1 MRKRI
6 NSTVRARRLSAII
19 LLGVLFGLLF
29 VVSSGAR
36 VVLADGT
43 PPPPQPVETPKPP
56 QPPEGQGGSSSVFVS
71 SVTQIFHHLVF
82 PAETISEALGNIF
95 MKAAT
100 ENEKSSLGEISTWTS
115 VLANVIQAP
124 GRGSYSDVA
133 RSSLP
138 VAGSLAVGLFVLR
151 LAMYHWN
158 RLLGESDT
166 PLQVLGDWLTAG
178 VLAVACGPFL
188 DMIVRLGWWMMSS
201 VLGETSSLA
210 VKFVGAMA
218 SASFTPVMINPAGSV
233 TFMQGLMSIA
243 LALGA
248 LLAVAGLIFAFGV
261 AQATLFVLAV
271 LGPSFAVASV
281 IPEMRWLRSLWIKG
295 VVLVAIMPIMAGGIF
310 KAGILASTYLVL
322 PGGILAG
329 IIRILWLFGA
339 AGMLMTMTGILG
351 RITLGSAAETL
362 GKMWDAAKGIVGT
375 VALVG
380 AGVATGG
387 AALAGEGAVLTGGGT
402 ALAGSS
408 GTALSGGGETAM
420 ASGLGGALDSFG
432 KANTMNTMST
442 LFSSMGLP
450 RHAQIAGG
458 LARGHEIEARSQE
471 LSTRIGHF
479 NQHQQQSV
487 PDVGISGVAPRTTQA
502 MLDNFGG
509 SADDFK
515 QVFPAIES
523 KLRSS
528 GLEPGVVAN
537 QYPHELGSMA
547 RLYRD
552 NPDYYNSSPDMLVA
566 LSQDAMAS
574 GIQSALMGRPT

>member
-1 MRKRI
+1 MRKQI
-6 NSTVRARRLSAII
+6 NSITYTRRLSVII
-19 LLGVLFGLLF
+19 VLSVLFGLLL
-29 VVSSGAR
+29 VLSSGAGT
-36 VVLADGT
+36 VLADGT
-43 PPPPQPVETPKPP
+43 PPPPQPVETPEPP
-56 QPPEGQGGSSSVFVS
+56 QPPEGEGSSTSVFVS
-71 SVTQIFHHLVF
+71 SVTKIFHHLVF
-82 PAETISEALGNIF
+82 PAETISEALGKIF
-95 MKAAT
+95 MKAAN
-100 ENEKSSLGEISTWTS
+100 ENERASLGEISTWTS
-115 VLANVIQAP
+115 VLADVIQAP
-124 GRGSYSDVA
+124 ARGSYSDVA

-158 RLLGESDT
+158 RLLGESDS

-178 VLAVACGPFL
+178 VLAIVCGPFL
-188 DMIVRLGWWMMSS
+188 DMIVRLGWWTMAS

-218 SASFTPVMINPAGSV
+218 SAGFAPAIFNAAGSV
-233 TFMQGLMSIA
+233 TFMQGLISIA

-248 LLAVAGLIFAFGV
+248 LIAVAGLIFAFGV

-295 VVLVAIMPIMAGGIF
+295 VVLVSIMPIMAGGIF

-351 RITLGSAAETL
+351 RITLGSVAETL

-375 VALVG
+375 IALVG

-387 AALAGEGAVLTGGGT
+387 AALGAEGAVV
-402 ALAGSS
+402 AGS
-408 GTALSGGGETAM
+408 GTMMT
-420 ASGLGGALDSFG
+420 SGLGGALGSLE
-432 KANTMNTMST
+432 KANTMITMST
-442 LFSSMGLP
+442 LFSSVGLP
-450 RHAQIAGG
+450 RHAQVAGG

-479 NQHQQQSV
+479 NQHHQEQSSS
-487 PDVGISGVAPRTTQA
+487 DVGITGVASRATQT

-537 QYPHELGSMA
+537 QYPRELGSMA
-547 RLYRD
+547 KLYRG
-552 NPDYYNSSPDMLVA
+552 NPDYYNSSPDMLLA
-566 LSQDAMAS
+566 LSQDAMAT
-574 GIQSALMGRPT
+574 GIQNALMGRPT

>member
-1 MRKRI
+1 MMKRV
-6 NSTVRARRLSAII
+6 NTTSRARRLSAII

-29 VVSSGAR
+29 IVSSGAS

-43 PPPPQPVETPKPP
+43 PPPPQPVETPEPP
-56 QPPEGQGGSSSVFVS
+56 QPPEGEGESASVFVS
-71 SVTQIFHHLVF
+71 SVTKIFHHLVF

-100 ENEKSSLGEISTWTS
+100 ENEKASLGEISTWTS
-115 VLANVIQAP
+115 VLANVIQSPA
-124 GRGSYSDVA
+124 RGSYSDVA
-133 RSSLP
+133 QSSLP

-188 DMIVRLGWWMMSS
+188 DMIVRLGWWMMAS

-218 SASFTPVMINPAGSV
+218 STSFTPVIINPAGSV

-248 LLAVAGLIFAFGV
+248 MLAVAGLIFAFGV

-402 ALAGSS
+402 ALAG
-408 GTALSGGGETAM
+408 GGETAM
-420 ASGLGGALDSFG
+420 ASGLGGALDSLG

-442 LFSSMGLP
+442 LFSGMGLP
-450 RHAQIAGG
+450 RHAQVAGG
-458 LARGHEIEARSQE
+458 LARGHEIESRSQQ
-471 LSTRIGHF
+471 LSARIGNF
-479 NQHQQQSV
+479 NQHQQQQAA
-487 PDVGISGVAPRTTQA
+487 PDVGISGIASNATQT

-509 SADDFK
+509 SANDFK

-523 KLRSS
+523 KLRAS
-528 GLEPGVVAN
+528 GLEPGNVAN
-537 QYPHELGSMA
+537 QTPGELGSMA

-552 NPDYYNSSPDMLVA
+552 NPDFYNSSPDML
-566 LSQDAMAS
+566 LSLAQDAKAS
-574 GIQSALMGRPT
+574 GIQNALMGRPV

>member
-1 MRKRI
+1 
-6 NSTVRARRLSAII
+6 
-19 LLGVLFGLLF
+19 
-29 VVSSGAR
+29 
-36 VVLADGT
+36 
-43 PPPPQPVETPKPP
+43 
-56 QPPEGQGGSSSVFVS
+56 
-71 SVTQIFHHLVF
+71 
-82 PAETISEALGNIF
+82 
-95 MKAAT
+95 
-100 ENEKSSLGEISTWTS
+100 
-115 VLANVIQAP
+115 
-124 GRGSYSDVA
+124 
-133 RSSLP
+133 
-138 VAGSLAVGLFVLR
+138 
-151 LAMYHWN
+151 
-158 RLLGESDT
+158 
-166 PLQVLGDWLTAG
+166 
-178 VLAVACGPFL
+178 
-188 DMIVRLGWWMMSS
+188 MIVRLGWWMMAA

-218 SASFTPVMINPAGSV
+218 SASFTPAIINPAGSV

-339 AGMLMTMTGILG
+339 AGMLMTMTGLLG

-387 AALAGEGAVLTGGGT
+387 AALGAEGAAVAGGGT
-402 ALAGSS
+402 ALAG
-408 GTALSGGGETAM
+408 GGEAAV
-420 ASGLGGALDSFG
+420 ASGMGGALDSLG

-442 LFSSMGLP
+442 LFSGMGLP
-450 RHAQIAGG
+450 RHAQVAGG

-479 NQHQQQSV
+479 NQHQHEQSAS
-487 PDVGISGVAPRTTQA
+487 DVGISGVAPRAART

-537 QYPHELGSMA
+537 QYPRELGSMA

-574 GIQSALMGRPT
+574 GIQNALIGRPT